1 VGSRRQHVFV
11 LLFVIALVAVSG
23 IIIASKETKLGLDLQ
38 GGLQLV
44 YEGQPTGTATEV
56 SGEDIEDSINIIEKR
71 INNLGVS
78 EAEVARLGN
87 KNITV
92 GLPGVTDANRA
103 SEQVGTTAQLFF
115 YDWEPNLLGQERLIG
130 GHPGQQPP
138 AAAVKKL
145 EKEWKDAGRNP
156 ESFENSL
163 LIASGAYPNAY
174 QAALLAEKQTPKTKE
189 ECGKCSV
196 AKPRFYL
203 FEDGP
208 KHKLL
213 AGPELNEK
221 DLYESPTG
229 ETLSKNGTTVVE
241 IPAGTVL
248 VSELPVDES
257 GKVDETAQPGWFA
270 LNDNYALSGSEITE
284 PKQEY
289 AQGNGEPNVAFKFT
303 DEGRENFQNV
313 TRKIAQRGQSQ
324 AIGPVTNA
332 EQAAATS
339 GHFAV
344 ILDNE
349 VQSRPI
355 INYAENPDGIDGRQG
370 AQISGGFSG
379 EHGLEQ
385 AQELATTLQIG
396 ALPIEL
402 HLISETQVSATLG
415 SQALHDGIKA
425 GIIGLAL
432 VVIFL
437 LAYYRFLGLI
447 AVIALVAYGVIFFAL
462 IKLIPI
468 TLTLPG
474 IAGLVLTIG
483 VAADSNIVIFE
494 RIKEEVRAG
503 RSMQSAI
510 TAGYKRGIST
520 IVDANV
526 VTILTAF
533 ILFVLATAG
542 VKGFAFTL
550 GVGTLTSLLTAVVFT
565 QALLGTMSNSKML
578 KSRSALGAGGEGR
591 RWHFDFMGA
600 SRWFFTFSG
609 IILLIGAVALS
620 TKELNFGIDFKSGT
634 RITAALEKPTNEGE
648 VRESL
653 EEAGV
658 SNAEVQQVTVPHFGN
673 NVFQIESA
681 QLQPNEVH
689 EVEKELGA
697 DYGVAKE
704 GFESTSVGPTFGN
717 QVAESAVKAL
727 IFSLLVI
734 LVYVA
739 LRFEP
744 KFAVPVMIALAHDI
758 LITGG
763 VYALTGKEVSSGTVA
778 AFLTILGY
786 SLYDT
791 IIVFDRIRENV
802 PRMPRAAF
810 SQIVNRSMSEVLTR
824 SLATSFTTLL
834 AVLSLLIFGSATLQD
849 FAFAML
855 IGIASGTYSSIFIAS
870 PVLTAWKE
878 REPQF
883 VRRRQRIAEVE
894 GGLVP
899 AFADD
904 VQVAKLSDDDETDA
918 EIAADIEREAPLA
931 EATGGERRR
940 RLGRGRA
947 ATQGTVDEVEAVEAP
962 EAAEPEEA
970 PEAPSAPEP
979 TEKAPAR
986 AGPPDNGANP
996 ESAERRKRNEERRA
1010 RRAQRRKGRRR

>member
-1 VGSRRQHVFV
+1 M
-11 LLFVIALVAVSG
+11 
-23 IIIASKETKLGLDLQ
+23 
-38 GGLQLV
+38 
-44 YEGQPTGTATEV
+44 
-56 SGEDIEDSINIIEKR
+56 
-71 INNLGVS
+71 
-78 EAEVARLGN
+78 
-87 KNITV
+87 
-92 GLPGVTDANRA
+92 
-103 SEQVGTTAQLFF
+103 
-115 YDWEPNLLGQERLIG
+115 
-130 GHPGQQPP
+130 
-138 AAAVKKL
+138 
-145 EKEWKDAGRNP
+145 
-156 ESFENSL
+156 
-163 LIASGAYPNAY
+163 
-174 QAALLAEKQTPKTKE
+174 
-189 ECGKCSV
+189 CSV
-196 AKPRFYL
+196 AKTRYYL
-203 FEDGP
+203 FEKAEP
-208 KHKLL
+208 HKLL
-213 AGPELNEK
+213 AGPETSKK

-229 ETLSKNGTTVVE
+229 ETLPKDGLVLE

-248 VSELPVDES
+248 VSELPVDAS
-257 GKVDETAQPGWFA
+257 NKIDETAQPGWFA
-270 LNDNYALSGSEITE
+270 LHDEYALSGSEITE

-289 AQGNGEPNVAFKFT
+289 GQNGEPNVAFKFT
-303 DEGRENFQNV
+303 DQGRERFQDV
-313 TRKIAQRGQSQ
+313 TRKIAQRGQAQ
-324 AIGPVTNA
+324 AIGPATTT
-332 EQAAATS
+332 EQAGALS

-355 INYAENPDGIDGRQG
+355 INFKENPDGIDGRGG

-379 EHGLEQ
+379 EHGLET
-385 AQELATTLQIG
+385 AQDLATTLQIG
-396 ALPIEL
+396 ALPIDL

-432 VVIFL
+432 VIIFL
-437 LAYYRFLGLI
+437 LAYYRFLGVI
-447 AVIALVAYGVIFFAL
+447 AVIGLGAYGAIFFAL

-483 VAADSNIVIFE
+483 VAADANIVIFE

-503 RSMQSAI
+503 RSIKAAI
-510 TAGYKRGIST
+510 PAGYKRGIST

-550 GVGTLTSLLTAVVFT
+550 GVGTLASLLTAVVFT
-565 QALLGTMSNSKML
+565 QALLGSISNSKML
-578 KSRSALGAGGEGR
+578 SSPNALGAGGEGR

-609 IILLIGAVALS
+609 VILIIGAVALS
-620 TKELNFGIDFKSGT
+620 TKELNFGIDFESGT
-634 RITAALEKPTNEGE
+634 RITAALEKPTDEEG
-648 VRESL
+648 VQESL
-653 EEAGV
+653 AKTGIA
-658 SNAEVQQVTVPHFGN
+658 NAEVQQVTVPHFGS

-681 QLQPNEVH
+681 QLQPGEVH
-689 EVEKELGA
+689 EAERSLSQSYGIEKN
-697 DYGVAKE
+697 

-717 QVAESAVKAL
+717 QVAESAIKAL

-744 KFAVPVMIALAHDI
+744 KFAVPVLIALFHDI

-791 IIVFDRIRENV
+791 IIVFDRIRENM

-849 FAFAML
+849 FAFAMM

-878 REPQF
+878 REPQYI
-883 VRRRQRIAEVE
+883 RRRQRIAEVE
-894 GGLVP
+894 NGLVP

-904 VQVAKLSDDDETDA
+904 VQVARLATDD
-918 EIAADIEREAPLA
+918 
-931 EATGGERRR
+931 
-940 RLGRGRA
+940 
-947 ATQGTVDEVEAVEAP
+947 
-962 EAAEPEEA
+962 EPEEEVA
-970 PEAPSAPEP
+970 PEELERATASKRKRLGGGVATVEPSGNGDGTGTDAVVAPEPPTAPQAPSAPANADS
-979 TEKAPAR
+979 APA
-986 AGPPDNGANP
+986 ADVPSDADP
-996 ESAERRKRNEERRA
+996 ESAERRKRNDERRA
-1010 RRAQRRKGRRR
+1010 KRAQRRKGGRRR